1 MSYAPRLADVYRQ
14 AGIYV
19 GRIPGRQGE
28 MVDGEFTTAKEVA
41 EATLCFAAAKT
52 SALTVGR
59 FVNHG
64 WFME

>member
-1 MSYAPRLADVYRQ
+1 MSYAPGLRTSIARP
-14 AGIYV
+14 AYV
-19 GRIPGRQGE
+19 GWILGRQGE
-28 MVDGEFTTAKEVA
+28 TVDREFTTAKEVA

-52 SALTVGR
+52 SALKVGR